1 MLTRIE
7 RLSQELNLPIDVI
20 IKVYKAYWLYI
31 RKTIESLPL
40 KEDLKEEDFSK
51 LRVNYNI
58 PNLGKLTCTHDRY
71 KRLKNKNNLLKE
83 KKDAKYKKDKANG

>member
-58 PNLGKLTCTHDRY
+58 PNLGKLTCTYDRY